1 LKYKKQEG
9 YKVENNITE
18 NIISESIYEKLT
30 MVISVLLLLLLFA
43 TGVSLTT
50 YYTIGTSLGRAAAYI
65 R

>member
-1 LKYKKQEG
+1 
-9 YKVENNITE
+9 VENNTAE
-18 NIISESIYEKLT
+18 NIITESVYEKLT

-50 YYTIGTSLGRAAAYI
+50 YYTIGSSIGRAAAYI